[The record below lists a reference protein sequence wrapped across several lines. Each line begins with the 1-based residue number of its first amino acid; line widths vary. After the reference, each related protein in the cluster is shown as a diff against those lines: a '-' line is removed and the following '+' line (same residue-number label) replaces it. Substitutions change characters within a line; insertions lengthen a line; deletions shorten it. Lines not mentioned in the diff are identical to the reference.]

1 MNAEGI
7 VSQFRE
13 WFAQR
18 VPDAWFE
25 GDLEVSSDDQEILVI
40 GTLPAPETSAKGK
53 KSEADRETHLAHI
66 ARFREETRQQ
76 RIEIASEAE
85 RLFNRKVSW
94 GVVSGDHEKMF
105 TGLGVPVMT
114 RLRLRERAL
123 LDTLIDAGVA
133 RSRSEALAWCVA
145 LVAAR
150 QKDWI
155 EDLRHA
161 TKKVEEVRRR
171 GPDAVT
177 L

>member
-1 MNAEGI
+1 MNPEGI
-7 VSQFRE
+7 VSQFRD

-18 VPDAWFE
+18 VPGAWFE
-25 GDLEVSSDDQEILVI
+25 GDLEVGSDDQEILVI
-40 GTLPAPETSAKGK
+40 GTLPGAESPGK
-53 KSEADRETHLAHI
+53 EAGEEEEREAHLAHI
-66 ARFREETRQQ
+66 AHFREETRQQ

-94 GVVSGDHEKMF
+94 GARSGEHEKMF

-123 LDTLIDAGVA
+123 LDTLIEAGVA

-155 EDLRHA
+155 QDLRKA